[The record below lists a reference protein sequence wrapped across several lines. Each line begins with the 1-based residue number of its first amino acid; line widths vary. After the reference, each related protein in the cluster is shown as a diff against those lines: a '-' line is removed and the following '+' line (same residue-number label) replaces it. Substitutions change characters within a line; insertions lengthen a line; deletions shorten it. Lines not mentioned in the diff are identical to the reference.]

1 MGCAESYCEKEII
14 FFKFILFTRHL
25 QWGQGLNYWRPVQNN
40 GPTYMKL

>member
-14 FFKFILFTRHL
+14 FLSLFCLLVTFSGARA
-25 QWGQGLNYWRPVQNN
+25 WTTDVQCKIN